1 MVSSYQFSEKV
12 NLQVLL
18 WAIAGAV
25 YQVAAVTVATISWA
39 WTILCAAALLVALV
53 ALAGA
58 QALIAAWPALWGA
71 ARTLGATVAI
81 TAGWMALLVT
91 AVIVAALYWHVLLA
105 LGAVAVGAW
114 LTYPKGK

>member
-1 MVSSYQFSEKV
+1 MVSSYQFSERMNFQTV
-12 NLQVLL
+12 L

-25 YQVAAVTVATISWA
+25 YQVTAITVAAISWA
-39 WTILCAAALLVALV
+39 WTILYAATMLVALV

-58 QALIAAWPALWGA
+58 QVLIAAWPALWGA
-71 ARTLGATVAI
+71 ARALGATVAI

-91 AVIVAALYWHVLLA
+91 AVIIAALYWHVLLA
-105 LGAVAVGAW
+105 LGAVALGAW

>member
-1 MVSSYQFSEKV
+1 MVSSYQFSERMNFQTV
-12 NLQVLL
+12 L
-18 WAIAGAV
+18 WAVAGAV
-25 YQVAAVTVATISWA
+25 YQVVAIAVAAISWV
-39 WTILCAAALLVALV
+39 WTILYVATLLVALV
-53 ALAGA
+53 ALAGV
-58 QALIAAWPALWGA
+58 QALIAAWPALCAA
-71 ARTLGATVAI
+71 ARTFGATVAI

>member
-1 MVSSYQFSEKV
+1 MVSSYQFSENV
-12 NLQVLL
+12 NAQTVL
-18 WAIAGAV
+18 WAVAGAA
-25 YQVAAVTVATISWA
+25 YQVAATTVAAISWA
-39 WTILCAAALLVALV
+39 WTVLYAATLLVALF

-58 QALIAAWPALWGA
+58 QALVAAWP
-71 ARTLGATVAI
+71 TLRSIGATVAI

-114 LTYPKGK
+114 LTYPRGK

>member
-1 MVSSYQFSEKV
+1 MVSSYRFSEQV
-12 NLQVLL
+12 NVQTVL

-25 YQVAAVTVATISWA
+25 YQVAAIAVAAISWA
-39 WTILCAAALLVALV
+39 WTILYAATLLVALV

-71 ARTLGATVAI
+71 ARSIGATVVI